1 MESSVKPV
9 LEQILVQF
17 NLLMKN
23 VTVTQGNLY
32 HNCRMCCWC
41 SFSCGCLSLQI
52 FSATFAADGVNH
64 ILSPSFFAHWPSHC
78 SIQELCHPWL
88 APWPPHFQQTGL
100 TLANDR
106 SVLLVFLQN
115 RPQGANTIA
124 LKILLLITKEQSS
137 ADLDV
142 TRRIEGI
149 SPSDAVSHEDFVPSK
164 IFISDFYIGCW
175 PCSFKLMA
183 RTQSRK

>member
-1 MESSVKPV
+1 M
-9 LEQILVQF
+9 
-17 NLLMKN
+17 
-23 VTVTQGNLY
+23 
-32 HNCRMCCWC
+32 
-41 SFSCGCLSLQI
+41 
-52 FSATFAADGVNH
+52 
-64 ILSPSFFAHWPSHC
+64 
-78 SIQELCHPWL
+78 
-88 APWPPHFQQTGL
+88 
-100 TLANDR
+100 
-106 SVLLVFLQN
+106 SVLLVFLKD

-142 TRRIEGI
+142 TRRIRRIEGI

-183 RTQSRK
+183 RAQSRK